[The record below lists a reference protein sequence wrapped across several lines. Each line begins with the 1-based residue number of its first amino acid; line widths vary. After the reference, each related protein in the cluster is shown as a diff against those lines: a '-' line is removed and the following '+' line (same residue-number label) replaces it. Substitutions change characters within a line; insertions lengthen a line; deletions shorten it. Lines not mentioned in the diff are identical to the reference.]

1 MGFFCSEW
9 RLPELFAA
17 AFAPPPAR
25 GSLQG
30 PLGLVVWLLLPPL
43 PTQAHAGL
51 GIPGTPASATRL
63 HPHRSTKEPTRR
75 RGSGGASP
83 REPPSPGCPTQRGP
97 WKVGGALPGA
107 LGWPSS
113 THTSPQG
120 PPPPLTSGPD
130 TGLWLGFLYRGLF
143 RGDQGGHASFGHR
156 CPHPEQHLS
165 GQRKSHT
172 TQVWRR

>member
-1 MGFFCSEW
+1 MHRVETPRTVCRCFRTPARPW
-9 RLPELFAA
+9 LPSGASGSCGMAA
-17 AFAPPPAR
+17 A
-25 GSLQG
+25 
-30 PLGLVVWLLLPPL
+30 PPL

-51 GIPGTPASATRL
+51 GVPRTPASATRL
-63 HPHRSTKEPTRR
+63 HHHRSTKEPTRR

-120 PPPPLTSGPD
+120 PPPPLTLGPD

-172 TQVWRR
+172 SQVWRR